1 MLAILSYFGPVE
13 FSRRLVLSICEMFAH
28 TFALW
33 NEKSRNSFLMTRWLD
48 DGCVRI
54 CNCSIITEEFFQ
66 SFVFMFF
73 YIISYDLKIP
83 YYNYGFL

>member
-1 MLAILSYFGPVE
+1 
-13 FSRRLVLSICEMFAH
+13 
-28 TFALW
+28 
-33 NEKSRNSFLMTRWLD
+33 MTRWLD

-54 CNCSIITEEFFQ
+54 CNCSIIIEEFFQ